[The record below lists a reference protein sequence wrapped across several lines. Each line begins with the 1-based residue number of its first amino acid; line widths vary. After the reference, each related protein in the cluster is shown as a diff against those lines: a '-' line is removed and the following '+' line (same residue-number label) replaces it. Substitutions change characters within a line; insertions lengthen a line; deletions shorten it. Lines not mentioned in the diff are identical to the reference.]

1 MSLPFDLILRHGTL
15 VTPAGVVHTDVGVR
29 DGRIAALGD
38 LFGAVAADE
47 IDLSGLTVLP
57 GIIDSHVHF
66 REPGAEAKEDL
77 ATGSA
82 AAALGGVV
90 AVFEMPNTKPPTTT
104 PETLADKLT
113 RAAGR
118 SWVDHGFFLGAT
130 AEGLPHLAEWEKLPG
145 CAGIKLFMGSSTG
158 SLLLEDDAGLAAL
171 LATGT
176 RRIAAHCEDES
187 RLCQRRPLAEAE
199 GHPRAHPHW
208 RDAEAALIATR
219 RLVRLAEQA
228 KRRVHILHVTT
239 AEEVA
244 FLADHKDW
252 ASVEVTPQHLT
263 LSAPE
268 CYERLGTLAQMNPP
282 IRESHAR
289 DALWAAITNGVVDS
303 LGSDHAPHLRSEKA
317 QPYPASPSGMPGVQ
331 TLVPLMLDH
340 LAAGRLS
347 LERLADLTSAG
358 PARLFGLIGKGRIAV
373 GYDADFTVVDLKTQR
388 VIGNDQIASRCGWTP
403 FDGKRVTGWPVAT
416 VLRGRVIMRDGEL
429 LGSPDG
435 QPLRFNS

>member
-38 LFGAVAADE
+38 LFGAVAAEE

-57 GIIDSHVHF
+57 GVIDSHVHF

-118 SWVDHGFFLGAT
+118 SWVDHAFFLGAT

-199 GHPRAHPHW
+199 AHPRAHPHW

-239 AEEVA
+239 AEEVE

-303 LGSDHAPHLRSEKA
+303 LGSDHAPHLRAEKA

-416 VLRGRVIMRDGEL
+416 VLRGRVVMRDGEL
-429 LGSPDG
+429 LGTPDG
-435 QPLRFNS
+435 QPLRFND